1 MAKLMTLVKN
11 PPGMEHAAFRFFWRD
26 EFLPAVLELE
36 TAGNH
41 IYKAVHNHVLPTS
54 IREEEHIAANS
65 WAGISSY
72 RSEEHTSELQSLMRI
87 SYAVFCLTKKNNTLT
102 IQYVHIDKNKK
113 LI

>member
-1 MAKLMTLVKN
+1 MAKLMTLVKS
-11 PPGMEHAAFRFFWRD
+11 PPGMEHAAFRAFWRD

-41 IYKAVHNHVLPTS
+41 IYKAVHNQVLPTS

-72 RSEEHTSELQSLMRI
+72 YFDSRAAAEAFLAAPAYQPRTEEGRVGKEGVSTGDI
-87 SYAVFCLTKKNNTLT
+87 SRRP
-102 IQYVHIDKNKK
+102 
-113 LI
+113 